1 MAKSVN
7 MGIGRKVDTWLG
19 PLICALLYFV
29 SRVRGLLGGPP
40 QPAMHATTPPLP
52 GGPPLRPR
60 RVLAIKTY
68 GLGNIAMILSVIS
81 ALRREIPEVEV
92 DFLTLPEN
100 RSLLELSGLVRRVL
114 AVDTTS
120 YGSLAGSLL
129 KNLRDIITRRYDVVI
144 DFEQFVKLSAI
155 IAFLSGAPHRF
166 GFNTDG
172 QRRGWLYT
180 TRIVY
185 TDSEHMSQTFMR
197 LLRPLQIDTSP
208 GEVTF
213 ATGPESET
221 AVQALLDEHG
231 IAHAAGPL
239 IVVHVGSGPNF
250 YDVPLKRWPI
260 QYFAELADALVER
273 YGAAVLFTGKGEEE
287 HALVHEAMRL
297 MRRPAVD
304 ACDRLDIA
312 GLLALLRRAD
322 LTVCNDTSVV
332 HLAVAL
338 RSRVAVVFGPTD
350 PLQYGPPQPEDLI
363 LYQDLYCSPCLTNY
377 NLKVSYCANP
387 VCIRSIPAERALSAI
402 EKKYFGENASTPL
415 TRPGEGAAT
424 GLTEPDAASPA
435 RPSRPRLTLAKDP
448 GS

>member
-1 MAKSVN
+1 
-7 MGIGRKVDTWLG
+7 MGIGRKIDTWLG
-19 PLICALLYFV
+19 PLICAFLYAI
-29 SRVRGLLGGPP
+29 SRLRALLGGPQ

-52 GGPPLRPR
+52 GAPPLRPR
-60 RVLAIKTY
+60 RVLCIKTY

-100 RSLLELSGLVRRVL
+100 RSLLELSGLVHRVL
-114 AVDTTS
+114 AVDTSS
-120 YGSLAGSLL
+120 YGSLAKSLL
-129 KNLRDIITRRYDVVI
+129 VNIRDIITRRYDVVI

-208 GEVTF
+208 GEINF
-213 ATGPESET
+213 ATGPEAEE

-231 IAHAAGPL
+231 VARDAGPL
-239 IVVHVGSGPNF
+239 IIVHVGSGPNF

-260 QYFAELADALVER
+260 QYFAELADALAER
-273 YGAAVLFTGKGEEE
+273 HGATLLFTGKGEEE

-297 MRRPAVD
+297 MRGPAID
-304 ACDRLDIA
+304 ACDRLDIS

-338 RSRVAVVFGPTD
+338 RSPVAVLFGPTD
-350 PLQYGPPQPEDLI
+350 PLQYGPPKPEDLI

-387 VCIRSIPAERALSAI
+387 VCIRSIPVERALAAI
-402 EKKYFGENASTPL
+402 EEKYFGENASTPL
-415 TRPGEGAAT
+415 TRLDGAAAPPAP
-424 GLTEPDAASPA
+424 GAASPSRA
-435 RPSRPRLTLAKDP
+435 SRPRLTLAKDT

>member
-1 MAKSVN
+1 
-7 MGIGRKVDTWLG
+7 
-19 PLICALLYFV
+19 
-29 SRVRGLLGGPP
+29 
-40 QPAMHATTPPLP
+40 MHATTPPLP
-52 GGPPLRPR
+52 GAPPLRPR

-100 RSLLELSGLVRRVL
+100 RSLLELSGLVSRVL
-114 AVDTTS
+114 TVDTS
-120 YGSLAGSLL
+120 GYGKLAGSLL
-129 KNLRDIITRRYDVVI
+129 SNIRHIITRRYDVVI

-197 LLRPLQIDTSP
+197 LLRPLQIDTNP
-208 GEVTF
+208 GELSF
-213 ATGPESET
+213 ATGPEAEA
-221 AVQALLDEHG
+221 AVQALFDEHG
-231 IAHAAGPL
+231 IAEDGSPL
-239 IVVHVGSGPNF
+239 ILIHVGSGPNF
-250 YDVPLKRWPI
+250 YDLPLKRWPI
-260 QYFAELADALVER
+260 QYFAELADALIER
-273 YGAAVLFTGKGEEE
+273 YGATVIFTGKGEEE
-287 HALVHEAMRL
+287 HALVHESMRL
-297 MRRPAVD
+297 MRRPAID

-312 GLLALLRRAD
+312 GLLALLRRAN
-322 LTVCNDTSVV
+322 LTVCNDTSVL

-338 RSRVAVVFGPTD
+338 RSPVAALFGPTD
-350 PLQYGPPQPEDLI
+350 PLQYGPPQTENLI

-387 VCIRSIPAERALSAI
+387 ICIRSIPVERALAEISRKFFSVDTSAI
-402 EKKYFGENASTPL
+402 GSEGLDRHKNTLQRASEADSSPTPS
-415 TRPGEGAAT
+415 
-424 GLTEPDAASPA
+424 SPA
-435 RPSRPRLTLAKDP
+435 KLTLAKDP